1 MDFDEWYTSIT
12 IEHWDHKELM
22 LRAWNAAT
30 NAERVRWVAC
40 DERMP
45 PHGENVTMYLVVN
58 DGYFMTIGFWYPKA
72 LEWLDGSGKKI
83 RVKHWSKMP
92 EPPNGSGKP
101 TTEAAK
107 PM

>member
-30 NAERVRWVAC
+30 KAERVRWVAC

-58 DGYFMTIGFWYPKA
+58 DGYFVTIGFWYPKS

-83 RVKHWSKMP
+83 RVTHWSKMP
-92 EPPNGSGKP
+92 EPPNVKVSGARD
-101 TTEAAK
+101 E
-107 PM
+107 